1 MVVIRSQHSPWCS
14 RALDAT
20 RSLPFPVLTDSRGLL
35 LHLPNL
41 DGVTAQQAGLDE
53 APDPELLDWAARQ
66 HRIVVTHDVNTMPDH
81 AYQRIQQGEPVAGV
95 FVVPQ
100 EFPIGQAIA
109 ELEALTSCSF
119 EGEWDI
125 VFIPL

>member
-1 MVVIRSQHSPWCS
+1 MLRLLFDQDFNHNI
-14 RALDAT
+14 L
-20 RSLPFPVLTDSRGLL
+20 RGLFL
-35 LHLPNL
+35 RLPNL
-41 DGVTAQQAGLDE
+41 DAVTALQAGLDE
-53 APDPELLDWAARQ
+53 APDSELLDWAAQQR
-66 HRIVVTHDVNTMPDH
+66 RIVVTHDVNTLPDH
-81 AYQRIQQGEPVAGV
+81 AYQRIRQGEPVAGV

-119 EGEWDI
+119 EGEWDNLI